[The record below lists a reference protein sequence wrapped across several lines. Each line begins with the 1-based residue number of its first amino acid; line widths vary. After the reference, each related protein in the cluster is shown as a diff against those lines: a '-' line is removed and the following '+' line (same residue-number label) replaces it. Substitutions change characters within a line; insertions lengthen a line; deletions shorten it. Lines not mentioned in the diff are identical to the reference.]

1 MNTLGEARRPF
12 VFVIP
17 YDLDGEERIL
27 IRPIGSKHPEAP
39 PHETSEHGVNPAVMT
54 DSRRAACP
62 QVPLYYQMP
71 GAEQLPHNVPALPEN
86 VLWQPEPPSFAE
98 YQRAFE
104 TVQHHLHRGN
114 SYLINLCFATP
125 VSCNLS
131 LEQMFSL
138 ARAPYKLLVPGWFA
152 CFSPEPFV
160 YLEADR
166 IRTFPMKGTVRNAD
180 EVPHL
185 LADTKEQREH
195 ATVVDLLRNDLAIVG
210 CGVEVERYRYVE
222 QIQTQRGKL
231 FATSSA
237 ISASLPAHWPS
248 RLGDMMLSLLPA
260 GSVTGAPK
268 AWTCRAI
275 AEAEPVARG
284 YYTGVFG
291 YFDGLR
297 LRSAVSIRFIEQ
309 QREGHFLYRSGGGIT
324 TLSRAEDE
332 YRELCDKVYLP
343 FPLTKPPVTG
353 IPQGA
358 PSDTVQLTAN
368 PARLAS
374 TGPSSLK
381 PAPSK
386 GDSTPSNPN
395 DNVI

>member
-1 MNTLGEARRPF
+1 MNALGDARRPF

-17 YDLDGEERIL
+17 YDLDGEDLIL
-27 IRPIGSKHPEAP
+27 IQPIGSNHPVAD
-39 PHETSEHGVNPAVMT
+39 PHEMAPHGAAPTAGT
-54 DSRRAACP
+54 DSRPTACP
-62 QVPLYYQMP
+62 QVPLYYHMP
-71 GAEQLPHNVPALPEN
+71 GAEQLPDNVPALPEN
-86 VLWQPEPPSFAE
+86 VQWQPEPPSFAE

-138 ARAPYKLLVPGWFA
+138 ARAPYKLLVPGRFA

-160 YLEADR
+160 HLEDNR
-166 IRTFPMKGTVRNAD
+166 ICTFPMKGTVRHAE
-180 EVPHL
+180 EVPRL
-185 LADTKEQREH
+185 LADIKEQREH

-210 CGVEVERYRYVE
+210 FGVEVERYRYVE
-222 QIQTQRGKL
+222 QIQTQRGEL

-248 RLGDMMLSLLPA
+248 RLGDIMLSLLPA

-268 AWTCRAI
+268 TWTCRAI
-275 AEAEPVARG
+275 AEAEPVPRG

-291 YFDGLR
+291 YFDGAR

-309 QREGHFLYRSGGGIT
+309 QNEGHFLYRSGGGIT

-343 FPLTKPPVTG
+343 FPLAKPPVSG
-353 IPQGA
+353 DPQGA
-358 PSDTVQLTAN
+358 AFGTV
-368 PARLAS
+368 
-374 TGPSSLK
+374 PSSTS
-381 PAPSK
+381 PS
-386 GDSTPSNPN
+386 GCPPSNRPRPQ
-395 DNVI
+395 